1 MHRTSWKRRGA
12 DTVDM
17 ASALTSF
24 VTLLVVIDPIGT
36 APLFVALTAGMSAQ
50 KRRLVALRACV
61 IAAGI
66 LTVFGL
72 AGNAVLDSLGISLP
86 AFRIAGG
93 LLLFL
98 IAVDMLFEKR
108 TKRREDRAQEDDH
121 DPSVFPLATP
131 LIAGP
136 GAMAA
141 MILLNTGSGV
151 TWIDKL
157 EVHLVML
164 GVVLLVLALFMIGGL
179 IEKALGR
186 TGILVVTRLLGM
198 LLAALSVQFVLDG
211 FIALGVMPG

>member
-1 MHRTSWKRRGA
+1 M
-12 DTVDM
+12 DM

-36 APLFVALTAGMSAQ
+36 APMFVALTAGMAPA
-50 KRRLVALRACV
+50 RRRIVALRACL
-61 IAAGI
+61 IAVFI

-72 AGNAVLDSLGISLP
+72 AGNTVLESLGISLP

-108 TKRREDRAQEDDH
+108 TKRREDRAQEDDEH

-141 MILLNTGSGV
+141 MILLNTGTDVG
-151 TWIDKL
+151 WLDKL

-164 GVVLLVLALFMIGGL
+164 GVIALVLAMFMIGGL

-211 FIALGVMPG
+211 LDALGVMPG

>member
-1 MHRTSWKRRGA
+1 M
-12 DTVDM
+12 DM

-24 VTLLVVIDPIGT
+24 VTLAVVIDPIGT
-36 APLFVALTAGMSAQ
+36 APLFVALTAGMDP
-50 KRRLVALRACV
+50 KRRRNVAVRACV

-72 AGNAVLDSLGISLP
+72 AGNTVLDSLGISLP

-108 TKRREDRAQEDDH
+108 TKRREDRTQDDDDH

-141 MILLNTGSGV
+141 MILLNTGTGV
-151 TWIDKL
+151 TWDDKL
-157 EVHLVML
+157 QAHLVML
-164 GVVLLVLALFMIGGL
+164 GVVVLVLAMFMIGGL

-211 FIALGVMPG
+211 LVALGVMPG

>member
-1 MHRTSWKRRGA
+1 M
-12 DTVDM
+12 DM

-36 APLFVALTAGMSAQ
+36 APLFVALTAGMDP
-50 KRRLVALRACV
+50 KRRRRVALRACV
-61 IAAGI
+61 IAVGI

-72 AGNAVLDSLGISLP
+72 AGNTVLESLGISLP

-108 TKRREDRAQEDDH
+108 TKRREDRTQDDDH

-141 MILLNTGSGV
+141 MILLNTGADV
-151 TWIDKL
+151 TWMDKL
-157 EVHLVML
+157 EIHLVML
-164 GVVLLVLALFMIGGL
+164 GVILLVLAMFMIGGL

-211 FIALGVMPG
+211 LVALGVMPG

>member
-1 MHRTSWKRRGA
+1 M
-12 DTVDM
+12 DM

-24 VTLLVVIDPIGT
+24 VTLFVVIDPIGT
-36 APLFVALTAGMSAQ
+36 APLFVALTAGMDPA
-50 KRRLVALRACV
+50 RRRRVALRACA

-72 AGNAVLDSLGISLP
+72 AGNTVLDSLGISLP

-93 LLLFL
+93 MLLFL

-108 TKRREDRAQEDDH
+108 TKRREDRTRDDDDH

-141 MILLNTGSGV
+141 MILLNTGSDV

-157 EVHLVML
+157 EIHLVML
-164 GVVLLVLALFMIGGL
+164 GVVLLVLAMFMIGGL
-179 IEKALGR
+179 IERALGR

-211 FIALGVMPG
+211 LVALGVMPG

>member
-1 MHRTSWKRRGA
+1 M
-12 DTVDM
+12 DM

-36 APLFVALTAGMSAQ
+36 APLFVALTAGMDPTH
-50 KRRLVALRACV
+50 RRRVALRACA

-93 LLLFL
+93 MLLFL

-108 TKRREDRAQEDDH
+108 TKRREDRTKDDDDH

-141 MILLNTGSGV
+141 MILLNTGSDV

-157 EVHLVML
+157 EIHLVML
-164 GVVLLVLALFMIGGL
+164 GVVLLVLAMFLIGGL
-179 IEKALGR
+179 IERVLGR

-211 FIALGVMPG
+211 LVALGVMPG